1 MKSNA
6 YSKAGVDI
14 TLANQVKDSLPEQL
28 VSTHRKGVLGKVG
41 GFGGLFQ
48 LDCSR
53 YRQPVLVSSVDG
65 VGTKLKI
72 AFALNQH
79 NTIGQDLV
87 NHCINDIAVLG
98 AEPLF
103 FLDYLAVGKLKPHV
117 FKQIMNG
124 FVTACRENHCSLIGG
139 ETAQMSGFYQK
150 GEYDLSGT
158 IIGVVEKNRILDG
171 RKIRIGDHVIGLAS
185 NGLHTNGYSLAR
197 HIFFEQMKLKPG
209 SRVKG
214 LSQSVGKELL
224 KVHVSYYPL
233 ISALL
238 KKYNVRGKPLK
249 IKGLAHITGG
259 GFIDNIP
266 RILPKDCDALIQRG
280 TWEVPPVFQI
290 LQSNGKISDL
300 EMPHVFNM
308 GVGMVMVVSAKEG
321 DGILR
326 SIRSR
331 KQQAWKIGE
340 IAKGHGQTILN

>member
-1 MKSNA
+1 
-6 YSKAGVDI
+6 
-14 TLANQVKDSLPEQL
+14 
-28 VSTHRKGVLGKVG
+28 
-41 GFGGLFQ
+41 
-48 LDCSR
+48 
-53 YRQPVLVSSVDG
+53 
-65 VGTKLKI
+65 
-72 AFALNQH
+72 
-79 NTIGQDLV
+79 
-87 NHCINDIAVLG
+87 
-98 AEPLF
+98 
-103 FLDYLAVGKLKPHV
+103 
-117 FKQIMNG
+117 
-124 FVTACRENHCSLIGG
+124 
-139 ETAQMSGFYQK
+139 
-150 GEYDLSGT
+150 
-158 IIGVVEKNRILDG
+158 VVEKNRILDG